1 MALKKIFYTVAKVA
15 FLFVIKMHKNE
26 NKSVVSLV

>member
-15 FLFVIKMHKNE
+15 LFAIKMHKNE